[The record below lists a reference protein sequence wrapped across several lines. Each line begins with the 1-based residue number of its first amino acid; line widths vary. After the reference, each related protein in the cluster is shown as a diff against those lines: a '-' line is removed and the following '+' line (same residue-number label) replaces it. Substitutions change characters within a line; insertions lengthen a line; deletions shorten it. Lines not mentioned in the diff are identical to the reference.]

1 VFVLLVYNLYSFRVS
16 QSDFKTLS
24 TSDHSY
30 PSHERQY
37 WPIHLPRLKLR
48 FSRQPLCLFKSVL
61 RLPIQQLTPCM
72 PLPVW
77 SAISNIQTIAV
88 CEQALLQLTAQ
99 NISPSI
105 FKAVLRDTWFS
116 CALSFDEIITH
127 ITRWHFRRRKLYQV
141 LLTHFIQIQQLRLLY
156 LVLDQV
162 IEMP

>member
-48 FSRQPLCLFKSVL
+48 VSRQPLCLFKSVL

-99 NISPSI
+99 NISPLI
-105 FKAVLRDTWFS
+105 LKLFFVIRDFPARCPS
-116 CALSFDEIITH
+116 MRLSH
-127 ITRWHFRRRKLYQV
+127 ISLVGTSEEGNCIRYYWLILYKYNSYV
-141 LLTHFIQIQQLRLLY
+141 YFT
-156 LVLDQV
+156 
-162 IEMP
+162 